1 MEEVIL
7 FGKIQSVNTY
17 TQIQPMKGYTMRTS
31 ELKDVIR
38 DMIVE
43 FRTESTIN
51 TMIDEFGELN
61 DEMDVL
67 KNQLEGLKKRYSEIE
82 DQIRPLL
89 EELRTHGQ
97 KSVQTEKYLVSIK
110 RIGYEKVNLKYKES
124 FEEGLTKVNK
134 QTRKL
139 LEELL
144 QSTKSISNVVSSI
157 GVQRVKE
164 EGMITD
170 IFRRL
175 KSLVLK
181 VVPSIRNVNRELE
194 GFHSL
199 VKRMVG

>member
-1 MEEVIL
+1 
-7 FGKIQSVNTY
+7 
-17 TQIQPMKGYTMRTS
+17 MRTT
-31 ELKDVIR
+31 ELKGVIR

-67 KNQLEGLKKRYSEIE
+67 KNQLEGLKKRYTEIE

-89 EELRTHGQ
+89 EELRVHGQ

-110 RIGYEKVNLKYKES
+110 RMGYEKMNFKYKES

-157 GVQRVKE
+157 GVQKVRG
-164 EGMITD
+164 EGLITD

-175 KSLVLK
+175 KSMILK
-181 VVPSIRNVNRELE
+181 VVPSVRKVNRELE
-194 GFHSL
+194 GFTSL
-199 VKRMVG
+199 MKRMMK

>member
-1 MEEVIL
+1 MEPSIL
-7 FGKIQSVNTY
+7 K
-17 TQIQPMKGYTMRTS
+17 
-31 ELKDVIR
+31 
-38 DMIVE
+38 
-43 FRTESTIN
+43 
-51 TMIDEFGELN
+51 MIDEYGELN
-61 DEMDVL
+61 DVIDQL
-67 KNQLEGLKKRYSEIE
+67 KNQLEGLKKRFSEIE

-89 EELRTHGQ
+89 EELRIHGQ

-110 RIGYEKVNLKYKES
+110 HIGYEKVNLKYKES

-144 QSTKSISNVVSSI
+144 LSTKSISNVVSSI

-164 EGMITD
+164 EGLITD

-181 VVPSIRNVNRELE
+181 VVPSTRNVNRELD

>member
-1 MEEVIL
+1 
-7 FGKIQSVNTY
+7 
-17 TQIQPMKGYTMRTS
+17 MRTS
-31 ELKDVIR
+31 ELRGVIR

-43 FRTESTIN
+43 FRTESNIN

-67 KNQLEGLKKRYSEIE
+67 KNRLEGLKNRYSEIE

-89 EELRTHGQ
+89 VELRSHGQ

-110 RIGYEKVNLKYKES
+110 RIGYEKMNFKYKDS

-164 EGMITD
+164 EGLFTD
-170 IFRRL
+170 IYRRL
-175 KSLVLK
+175 KSLILK
-181 VVPSIRNVNRELE
+181 VVPSVRKVNRELE
-194 GFHSL
+194 GFTTL
-199 VKRMVG
+199 MKRMVG

>member
-1 MEEVIL
+1 
-7 FGKIQSVNTY
+7 
-17 TQIQPMKGYTMRTS
+17 MRTT
-31 ELKDVIR
+31 ELRGVIR
-38 DMIVE
+38 EIIKE
-43 FRTESTIN
+43 FRTESSIN
-51 TMIDEFGELN
+51 TLIDEFGELN

-89 EELRTHGQ
+89 EELRIHGQ

-164 EGMITD
+164 EGLITD

-181 VVPSIRNVNRELE
+181 VVPSIRNVNRELD

>member
-1 MEEVIL
+1 M
-7 FGKIQSVNTY
+7 
-17 TQIQPMKGYTMRTS
+17 
-31 ELKDVIR
+31 
-38 DMIVE
+38 
-43 FRTESTIN
+43 
-51 TMIDEFGELN
+51 
-61 DEMDVL
+61 
-67 KNQLEGLKKRYSEIE
+67 
-82 DQIRPLL
+82 
-89 EELRTHGQ
+89 
-97 KSVQTEKYLVSIK
+97 
-110 RIGYEKVNLKYKES
+110 KYKES
-124 FEEGLTKVNK
+124 FEEGMTKVNK

-164 EGMITD
+164 EGLITD

-181 VVPSIRNVNRELE
+181 VVPSIRNVNRELD